1 MENKLSS
8 LFLRLN
14 LKDVSK
20 GLSVAIIV
28 VVLGALQQAFTTHG
42 LDVMAF
48 DWNGIIDVAWKA
60 AVAYLSKN
68 LLSDSSGKFLGK
80 IG

>member
-1 MENKLSS
+1 MENNLKS

-20 GLSVAIIV
+20 GLSVAVIV
-28 VVLGALQQAFTTHG
+28 VILGALQQAFTTHG
-42 LDVMAF
+42 LDVTAF

-60 AVAYLSKN
+60 AIAYLSKN
-68 LLSDSSGKFLGK
+68 LLSDSGGRFLGR